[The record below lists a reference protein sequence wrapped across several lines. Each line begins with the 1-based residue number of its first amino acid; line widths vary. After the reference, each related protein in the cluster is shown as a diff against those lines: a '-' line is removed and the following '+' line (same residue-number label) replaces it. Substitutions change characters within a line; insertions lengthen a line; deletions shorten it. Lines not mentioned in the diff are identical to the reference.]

1 MVYAKAY
8 AAALIVFL
16 GIDYVWL
23 SHVADEY
30 FASQL
35 GDLLRDD
42 VNFAVAGGFYLAYVG
57 GIVYFAV
64 SPALARRSWLHA
76 AINGALFGLLAYGTY
91 DMTNLATLR
100 DWPVAMSLVDMTW
113 GTALTA
119 TAAAAGHVASRP
131 ASSRGD
137 PA

>member
-23 SHVADEY
+23 SHIADDY
-30 FASQL
+30 FTSQL

-64 SPALARRSWLHA
+64 SPALEKRSWLRA

-100 DWPVAMSLVDMTW
+100 DWPVAMSIVDMAW
-113 GTALTA
+113 GTALTG
-119 TAAAAGHVASRP
+119 TSAAAGYFAARAAS
-131 ASSRGD
+131 
-137 PA
+137 